1 MSWNEAFDAH
11 TFTEQHVKLMDNFHI
26 KYECLDARDD
36 YHAQLAK
43 GGSDVFLSSWDNG
56 ESNESSDFCDPI
68 AIPEDTT
75 FDESDVPSFLQK
87 DGKAYK
93 ERQKQHL
100 RIRSILASVGWIAES
115 KTGSVVTES
124 IKLAIARSGAEW
136 KAETV
141 KYRQSLLESRKH
153 ALHSTEGVPSS
164 SKEASNVV
172 KIVEESIAKYCL
184 NREQER
190 AFCIIANHASNP
202 HPALLKMYIGGM
214 GGTGKSQVLKALSHF
229 FELCQEAHWFVIVAP
244 TGSAAAL
251 LGGSTYH
258 YMFGINDHSG
268 TLSNFAQV

>member
-11 TFTEQHVKLMDNFHI
+11 TFTEQHVKLMDNVHI
-26 KYECLDARDD
+26 KYKCLDTRDD

-56 ESNESSDFCDPI
+56 ESNKSSDFCDPI

-100 RIRSILASVGWIAES
+100 RIWSILASVGWTAES

-124 IKLAIARSGAEW
+124 IKPAIARSGAEW

-141 KYRQSLLESRKH
+141 KYRQSLLKVTNM
-153 ALHSTEGVPSS
+153 L
-164 SKEASNVV
+164 
-172 KIVEESIAKYCL
+172 
-184 NREQER
+184 
-190 AFCIIANHASNP
+190 CI
-202 HPALLKMYIGGM
+202 LLKV
-214 GGTGKSQVLKALSHF
+214 SHLQVRKPA
-229 FELCQEAHWFVIVAP
+229 
-244 TGSAAAL
+244 
-251 LGGSTYH
+251 
-258 YMFGINDHSG
+258 M
-268 TLSNFAQV
+268 

>member
-11 TFTEQHVKLMDNFHI
+11 TFTEQHVKLMDNVHI
-26 KYECLDARDD
+26 KYECLDAQDD

-56 ESNESSDFCDPI
+56 ESNKSSDFCDPI

-100 RIRSILASVGWIAES
+100 RIWSILASVGWTAES

-124 IKLAIARSGAEW
+124 IKPAIARSGAEW

-141 KYRQSLLESRKH
+141 KYRQSLLKVTNM
-153 ALHSTEGVPSS
+153 L
-164 SKEASNVV
+164 
-172 KIVEESIAKYCL
+172 
-184 NREQER
+184 
-190 AFCIIANHASNP
+190 CI
-202 HPALLKMYIGGM
+202 LLKV
-214 GGTGKSQVLKALSHF
+214 SHLQVRKPA
-229 FELCQEAHWFVIVAP
+229 
-244 TGSAAAL
+244 
-251 LGGSTYH
+251 
-258 YMFGINDHSG
+258 M
-268 TLSNFAQV
+268 